1 MKLKAVLCDIDGT
14 LIDSNQQHAE
24 SWLRTFEHFGVPAT
38 FEKVLA
44 QIGKGSDHLLPVFVP
59 NKVEREALEP
69 KLKDF
74 RKKLFHRDYINT
86 IQPFPKSREL
96 LQRMITEGLRIAV
109 ASSTDKEDLP
119 MLKQIARIEDLVEKE
134 TTAGDAAHSKPD
146 PDIFQS
152 AVGKLGLR
160 RGEVIALG
168 DTPWDIEAAS
178 RAGVS
183 TIAVTSGGWSRSDL
197 SAAVAVYDDVAHLL
211 REFDHSPLM
220 RHA

>member
-96 LQRMITEGLRIAV
+96 LQRMIAEGLRIAV

-119 MLKQIARIEDLVEKE
+119 KLKQIARIEDLVEKE

-160 RGEVIALG
+160 REEVIALG

>member
-14 LIDSNQQHAE
+14 LIDSNVQHAE
-24 SWLRTFEHFGVPAT
+24 SWQRTFAHFGVPAT
-38 FEKVLA
+38 FEEVLR

-59 NKVEREALEP
+59 NKHEREALEP

-74 RKKLFHRDYINT
+74 RKKLFHREYIDT

-96 LQRMITEGLRIAV
+96 LQRMITEGLRVAV
-109 ASSTDKEDLP
+109 ASSTDKDDLP
-119 MLKQIARIEDLVEKE
+119 KLKQIARIDDLVEKE

-152 AVGKLGLR
+152 AIGKLGLR

-168 DTPWDIEAAS
+168 DTPWDIEAAG
-178 RAGVS
+178 RAGVD
-183 TIAVTSGGWSRSDL
+183 TIAVTCGGWSRDDL
-197 SAAVAVYDDVAHLL
+197 ASAVAVYDDPAHLL
-211 REFDHSPLM
+211 REFDHSPLA
-220 RHA
+220 RRS